1 MQDDV
6 APAVALPQTPE
17 SLPVDPRHNKAPKTP
32 TSLDDLTKDDIALA
46 LDLNLMENLEEN
58 EEKDSDIDSD
68 SDEQTCAEASKKPT
82 IKKEPSG
89 QGCVVKPQAGIKKK
103 KTRIQMM
110 CDLTKEEPVETI
122 VVSVPTKKD
131 AGICQVL
138 ESLV

>member
-6 APAVALPQTPE
+6 APAVALPKTPE

-32 TSLDDLTKDDIALA
+32 TSLSDISKEDIAEA

-68 SDEQTCAEASKKPT
+68 SDEQTCAEASKKPI

-89 QGCVVKPQAGIKKK
+89 QCGVVKPKAGIKKK
-103 KTRIQMM
+103 KTRIQMIQ
-110 CDLTKEEPVETI
+110 DLTKEDAVDEI
-122 VVSVPTKKD
+122 VAPVPTKKD

>member
-6 APAVALPQTPE
+6 APAVAPPQTPE
-17 SLPVDPRHNKAPKTP
+17 SLPVDPRHHKAPKTP
-32 TSLDDLTKDDIALA
+32 TSLSDISKDDIAEA

-68 SDEQTCAEASKKPT
+68 SDEQTCAEASKKPI

-89 QGCVVKPQAGIKKK
+89 QCGVVKPKAGIKKK
-103 KTRIQMM
+103 KNRIQMM

-122 VVSVPTKKD
+122 VASVPTKKD